1 MALRES
7 HIFSGIYSQLVETG
21 SRTGNMDEAMDKVA
35 DLYRE
40 ELEGQVDARLS
51 RLEPA
56 LVVIMSVIVGGIL
69 LSVMIPLISIMS
81 AL

>member
-1 MALRES
+1 
-7 HIFSGIYSQLVETG
+7 
-21 SRTGNMDEAMDKVA
+21 MDKVA

-40 ELEGQVDARLS
+40 ELEGQVDARLA

>member
-1 MALRES
+1 
-7 HIFSGIYSQLVETG
+7 
-21 SRTGNMDEAMDKVA
+21 MDEAMDKVA

-51 RLEPA
+51 RLEPS